1 MNKTLRRLC
10 AFAAAVMLALYC
22 AVAAAAAGKT
32 GSLTVLLSD
41 GDGAAVPDILIRL
54 YRVGEPD
61 GTLTPEFSAADI
73 TPDSLLPAGQPPKR
87 RHAGKAGQRP
97 AADRHGD
104 RHRSAGQ
111 RLLHRSDRGRL
122 SGALSAGTG
131 HDVPRLSGARPPH
144 RQRQHHL

>member
-41 GDGAAVPDILIRL
+41 GDGAAVPDILL

-61 GTLTPEFSAADI
+61 GTLTPEFSAAGI
-73 TPDSLLPAGQPPKR
+73 TPDSLLS
-87 RHAGKAGQRP
+87 QRDSP
-97 AADRHGD
+97 QNAVTLAKLA
-104 RHRSAGQ
+104 SARQ

-131 HDVPRLSGARPPH
+131 HDVSRLSGARPPH

>member
-1 MNKTLRRLC
+1 MNKPLRRLC

-73 TPDSLLPAGQPPKR
+73 TPDSLLS
-87 RHAGKAGQRP
+87 QRDSP
-97 AADRHGD
+97 QNAVTLAKLA
-104 RHRSAGQ
+104 SARQ
-111 RLLHRSDRGRL
+111 LT
-122 SGALSAGTG
+122 GTETTT
-131 HDVPRLSGARPPH
+131 D
-144 RQRQHHL
+144 